1 METQTTSI
9 GSSTDHS
16 ILPRRGEGGVEGA
29 SAQGVRLSTSH
40 AGPMSY
46 TAIPGVHTRYE
57 APAVHAAREISA
69 GAPSVTGGRCCH
81 WGRYCVASRL
91 QLVLPLHSGAA
102 EPRPPRR
109 SLAIAAMAVIFAAL
123 VWQRPPSAVAAPAV
137 GLSATA
143 LTSVIEL
150 VQLDA
155 RSLWHACRE
164 RTASE
169 ALALVAE
176 SARHRAPLMLWAVSF
191 SSDVILLRLR
201 ECLGSA
207 APLLLSPP
215 SSIEERLSVHR
226 RELQPAL
233 LALRPALRQRL
244 TAAVRERPSRCVGI
258 ATNLLQSAIYRL
270 HWKVNAVGHAVG
282 LRGAER
288 FERARARL
296 VERWIRLVVR
306 LHHRLPL
313 GSVSSEAEWEAS
325 AASGREARLRGGAL
339 SKVIRSSLRR
349 AWRGARGLASRVRE
363 FVEGLDLCS
372 AFKKARSPARCLAAL
387 HAVLARWWRD
397 PRRSRH
403 PQLEATS

>member
-1 METQTTSI
+1 M
-9 GSSTDHS
+9 
-16 ILPRRGEGGVEGA
+16 
-29 SAQGVRLSTSH
+29 
-40 AGPMSY
+40 
-46 TAIPGVHTRYE
+46 
-57 APAVHAAREISA
+57 
-69 GAPSVTGGRCCH
+69 
-81 WGRYCVASRL
+81 ASRL

-102 EPRPPRR
+102 GPRPPRR
-109 SLAIAAMAVIFAAL
+109 SLAIAAMAVIFGLLHAL